1 MAAVSH
7 MPTDRT
13 HPDDTRLPVVLN
25 VVLIG
30 PPGSGKG
37 TQAVR
42 LAAKY
47 GIPHISTGDILRA
60 SVRAG
65 TRPRAAGGG
74 DAGERRAGER
84 RVDDRPR
91 PRAPEPSPTPGP
103 GSCWTDFRGP
113 WSRRARWM
121 TCCRPGPSSVVPALP
136 PFLMVLLVDV
146 ADEAIVG
153 RLSRRRLCAS
163 CGITQSVSEDSDPQ
177 ADPCPYCGG
186 ALVRREDDEPGT
198 VRRRLATYAS
208 FAEPITAFYRARPRF
223 ASVDGLRHPDE
234 VTAALCAHI
243 DAFPRP
249 GPGRNWPVTP
259 AWSGGPGRAGTGV
272 LGVWTGRGPVLYSLP
287 SGGRQPSC
295 LRPRQAPNRA
305 PPTRF
310 LCRT

>member
-1 MAAVSH
+1 
-7 MPTDRT
+7 MPIDRT
-13 HPDDTRLPVVLN
+13 PPDDLRLPVVLPVVLN
-25 VVLIG
+25 VVLVG

-37 TQAVR
+37 TQAGR

-65 TRPRAAGGG
+65 TPLGQEVAATLASGALVSDGLMTDLVRERLTHP
-74 DAGERRAGER
+74 DARAGFVLDGFPRTVVQARALDEMLPAER
-84 RVDDRPR
+84 SS
-91 PRAPEPSPTPGP
+91 ALSPL
-103 GSCWTDFRGP
+103 S
-113 WSRRARWM
+113 
-121 TCCRPGPSSVVPALP
+121 P

-146 ADEAIVG
+146 ADEAIDG

-163 CGITQSVSEDSDPQ
+163 CGITQAVSEATDPQ

-208 FAEPITAFYRARPRF
+208 FAEPITTFYRARPRF

-243 DAFPRP
+243 EHFQ
-249 GPGRNWPVTP
+249 
-259 AWSGGPGRAGTGV
+259 
-272 LGVWTGRGPVLYSLP
+272 GPVP
-287 SGGRQPSC
+287 DGAGR
-295 LRPRQAPNRA
+295 
-305 PPTRF
+305 
-310 LCRT
+310 